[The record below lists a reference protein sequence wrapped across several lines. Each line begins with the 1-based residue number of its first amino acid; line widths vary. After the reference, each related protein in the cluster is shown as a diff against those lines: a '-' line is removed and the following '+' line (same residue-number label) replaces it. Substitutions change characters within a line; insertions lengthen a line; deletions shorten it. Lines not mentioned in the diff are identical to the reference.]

1 MIAQLNSIALKGLE
15 AFTVFVEVDLANG
28 LPAFVLVGLPDH
40 EVLESRQRVSSA
52 IRNSGFRFPPRR
64 ITVNLGPAQA
74 RKEGTQ
80 FDLAIALG
88 LLRASG
94 QCSGGEW
101 PKFCGFVGELA
112 LDGSLRG
119 VPGVFAMALQA
130 KAGGARLLVVPADN
144 LGEARAAGMAV
155 KGVATLREAVEF
167 LASGVCLPDADATPD
182 GVGDNA
188 AAAAMAAMAMPSE
201 MLPITEDMSDVRG
214 QALAKRALEI
224 AAAGGHHVL
233 FFGPPGVGKSMLA
246 RRLVGLLPVMT
257 PEETQDIAR
266 IQSLAGLST
275 GLNAW
280 PRRRPFRAPHP
291 SSSSV
296 SLIGGGMGGRPGEI
310 SLAHGGVLFLDE
322 LSEFGRQSLEA
333 LRQPLEERRVC
344 VSRAGGAADYPARF
358 QLVAATNPCPCGY
371 AGAPQR
377 ACRCTPLAV
386 RRHMERLSGPWLDR
400 IDLQLELAPV
410 AFRDWAGAPA
420 SEEAETSPMIRLRV
434 EAAQRIQRGRS
445 SGELNAFLPPK
456 DLKMFCALGKASLE
470 LLEEASRRFS
480 LSARRLDRVLRVSRT
495 IADLAGSE
503 SVEKEHMAE
512 ALQMRAWDRLEERL
526 RGGE

>member
-1 MIAQLNSIALKGLE
+1 MLAQLNSIALKGLE

-94 QCSGGEW
+94 QCPGGEW

-130 KAGGARLLVVPADN
+130 KASGARLLVVPADN
-144 LGEARAAGMAV
+144 LGEARASGMPV

-167 LASGVCLPDADATPD
+167 LASGVLITNSIPD
-182 GVGDNA
+182 GDEDKA
-188 AAAAMAAMAMPSE
+188 ASAAMPSE

-214 QALAKRALEI
+214 QGLAKRALEI

-246 RRLVGLLPVMT
+246 RRLVGLLPAMT

-266 IQSLAGLST
+266 IQSLAGLSA

-344 VSRAGGAADYPARF
+344 VSRAGGAAEYPARF

-410 AFRDWAGAPA
+410 AFRDWAGASA
-420 SEEAETSPMIRLRV
+420 RDEADTSPMIRSRV

-456 DLKMFCALGKASLE
+456 DLKELCALGKAGLE

-495 IADLAGSE
+495 IADLAGCE
-503 SVEKEHMAE
+503 SVEKDHMAE
-512 ALQMRAWDRLEERL
+512 ALQMRAWDRLEGRL